1 MVARAEDDELPA
13 LDAAVLGP
21 RGAPPG
27 RAGVWSPTASTKLGE
42 PVDCI
47 QGDPSAPPPNESS
60 GRAVSAADRSAGR
73 LPWRPG
79 HFRLGQQS
87 GTLRRVLRSRRL
99 RGAAIPNLVGLIALA
114 ALVVGIDPGKLAQAV
129 THFHLA
135 VIPAVVVLSL
145 GYYVLQGVR
154 WDLLLS
160 AVGVHLRM
168 RDTVT
173 LNVAG
178 QATALLPLGELTR
191 AVFVTEAS
199 GAEFGSVVATVTV
212 QELLYTL
219 ILIILAAPG
228 LLALH
233 AAAPGIAAALLLTGL
248 IFLSLTW
255 CPAYRRLR
263 WLVAHTPLLRRIVD
277 EVDALHNDTTLLMR
291 KPGTLGW
298 SWLSVAGAAST
309 VTVFWLI
316 AGALSPGT
324 LSWTQAAYV
333 YALSNIAGALSLIPG
348 GIGAY
353 EASVAGLLVAA
364 GMDPATAG
372 AVALVQRVADKGL
385 ATMLGIGTYMVARH
399 HYPITGLG
407 SLRAHA
413 VSSRAEDMEGATAAA
428 L

>member
-1 MVARAEDDELPA
+1 M
-13 LDAAVLGP
+13 
-21 RGAPPG
+21 
-27 RAGVWSPTASTKLGE
+27 
-42 PVDCI
+42 
-47 QGDPSAPPPNESS
+47 
-60 GRAVSAADRSAGR
+60 VSARTGPAGR

-79 HFRLGQQS
+79 HFRIGAQS
-87 GTLRRVLRSRRL
+87 GTLRRVLGSRRL
-99 RGAAIPNLVGLIALA
+99 RGAAIPNLIGLIALA
-114 ALVVGIDPGKLAQAV
+114 ALVVGLDPAKLGQAV
-129 THFHLA
+129 VHFHLA
-135 VIPAVVVLSL
+135 VIPAVVALSL

-154 WDLLLS
+154 WDLLLR
-160 AVGVHLRM
+160 AVGVRLRL

-212 QELLYTL
+212 QELVYTL
-219 ILIILAAPG
+219 VLIILAAPG

-233 AAAPGIAAALLLTGL
+233 AAAPGIAAALVLTGL
-248 IFLSLTW
+248 IFVGLTW
-255 CPAYRRLR
+255 CPAYKRLR
-263 WLVAHTPLLRRIVD
+263 WMVAHTPLLRRIVD
-277 EVDALHNDTTLLMR
+277 EVDALHNDTTLLVR

-298 SWLSVAGAAST
+298 SWLSVAQAAST

-324 LSWTQAAYV
+324 LGWTQAAYV

-353 EASVAGLLVAA
+353 EASVAALLVAA
-364 GMDPATAG
+364 GMDAGSAG
-372 AVALVQRVADKGL
+372 AVALVHRVADKGL
-385 ATMLGIGTYMVARH
+385 ATLLGIGTYLVARR
-399 HYPITGLG
+399 HYPITGLT

-413 VSSRAEDMEGATAAA
+413 VSPRTEETAEAAVA
-428 L
+428 AV